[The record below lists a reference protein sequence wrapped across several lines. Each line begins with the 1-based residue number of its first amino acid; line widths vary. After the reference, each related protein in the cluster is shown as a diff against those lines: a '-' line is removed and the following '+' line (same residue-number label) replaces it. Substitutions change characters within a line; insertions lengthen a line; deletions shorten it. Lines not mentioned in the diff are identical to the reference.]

1 MQSNPQ
7 LADSQGTTDSQMSST
22 SSPPD
27 ELAKQ
32 LTLPAKEVGENQV
45 VTKELL
51 QIPVSATKACLKTFV
66 FYFWQKMHFFII
78 YSK

>member
-1 MQSNPQ
+1 MGSDPQ

-32 LTLPAKEVGENQV
+32 LTPPPKEVGENQAA
-45 VTKELL
+45 TKELL
-51 QIPVSATKACLKTFV
+51 QIPVSATKA
-66 FYFWQKMHFFII
+66 
-78 YSK
+78 SR